1 MELDILT
8 ANQTKLFEKESVIL
22 FSDFKCAPDCRGI
35 VIVKSITQW
44 PLNLTSV
51 VEFYL

>member
-35 VIVKSITQW
+35 VIVKPVTQW
-44 PLNLTSV
+44 PLNLTCV